1 MTAGSEM
8 SERRSVSRT
17 RGIARLAAASTALA
31 LTLVAATALADLTKD
46 QCVDANGKAQDARRE
61 GRFSDARALLQS
73 CANAS
78 CPKMVA
84 NDCTARLDDLDRAQ
98 PSVIFDARDG
108 AGNDLSAVKVTVDGR
123 PLTEGLTGLAL
134 AVDPGRHTF
143 TFEAQGLPAVTQEL
157 VVSEREQG
165 RRVAVVL
172 GRPAAQTA
180 PASPDQPAPHGLSR
194 RTLGLV
200 VGGVGVGAVITGA
213 VFGLLASSAT
223 SDYEKHCGSNIH
235 EAPNVC
241 DSTGVSG
248 HDDASTKAALSTG
261 FFIGGGV
268 LAAAGAV
275 LWFTGGP
282 GKPSAAAAVT
292 PGGVIV
298 RGEF

>member
-1 MTAGSEM
+1 MFAG
-8 SERRSVSRT
+8 
-17 RGIARLAAASTALA
+17 IAAASTALA
-31 LTLVAATALADLTKD
+31 LTLAAMPALADLTKD

-61 GRFSDARALLQS
+61 GRFTEARTLLQS

-78 CPKMVA
+78 CPKIVTS
-84 NDCTARLDDLDRAQ
+84 DCTTRLDELDRAQ
-98 PSVIFDARDG
+98 PTVVFDARDA

-123 PLTEGLTGLAL
+123 PLADKLAGMAL

-143 TFEAQGLPAVTQEL
+143 TFEAAGQPVVTQEL
-157 VVSEREQG
+157 VLSEREQG
-165 RRVAVVL
+165 RQVTVVI
-172 GRPAAQTA
+172 GRPLAASSTTA
-180 PASPDQPAPHGLSR
+180 AVDEPAPHGISR
-194 RTLGLV
+194 RTVGLI

-213 VFGLLASSAT
+213 VFGLLASSAK
-223 SDYEKHCGSNIH
+223 SDYQNNCGSHIG
-235 EAPNVC
+235 APPNQC
-241 DSTGVSG
+241 NATGVSG

-282 GKPSAAAAVT
+282 GKPGAAVAVT
-292 PGGVIV
+292 PGGALV

>member
-1 MTAGSEM
+1 M

-17 RGIARLAAASTALA
+17 RVLVQLAAASTSLL
-31 LTLVAATALADLTKD
+31 LTLAAATAQADLTKD

-61 GRFSDARALLQS
+61 GRFGDARALLQS

-98 PSVIFDARDG
+98 PSVLFDARDA

-123 PLTEGLTGLAL
+123 PLTDKLTGLAL
-134 AVDPGRHTF
+134 SVDPGHHTF
-143 TFEAQGLPAVTQEL
+143 TFEAQGLPVVTQEL

-165 RRVAVVL
+165 RQVTVVL
-172 GRPAAQTA
+172 GKPAAETA
-180 PASPDQPAPHGLSR
+180 PAPDQAPPHGISR
-194 RTLGLV
+194 RTIGLV

-275 LWFTGGP
+275 LWFTGAP
-282 GKPSAAAAVT
+282 GKPSASAALT

>member
-1 MTAGSEM
+1 
-8 SERRSVSRT
+8 VL
-17 RGIARLAAASTALA
+17 ARLAAASTSLL
-31 LTLVAATALADLTKD
+31 LTLAAATAQADLTKD
-46 QCVDANGKAQDARRE
+46 QCVDANGKAQDARRD
-61 GRFSDARALLQS
+61 GRFSEARALLQS

-84 NDCTARLDDLDRAQ
+84 TDCAARLDDLEHAQ
-98 PSVIFDARDG
+98 PSVLFDARDS

-123 PLTEGLTGLAL
+123 PLTDKLTGLAL
-134 AVDPGRHTF
+134 AVDPGHHTF
-143 TFEAQGLPAVTQEL
+143 TFEAEGLPVVTQEL

-165 RRVAVVL
+165 RQVTVVL
-172 GRPAAQTA
+172 GKPAAEIA
-180 PASPDQPAPHGLSR
+180 PTPDQPAPHGISR
-194 RTLGLV
+194 RTIGLV

-223 SDYEKHCGSNIH
+223 SDYEKHCGSDIH
-235 EAPNVC
+235 AAPNVC

-282 GKPSAAAAVT
+282 GKPSASAALT
-292 PGGVIV
+292 PGGVLV